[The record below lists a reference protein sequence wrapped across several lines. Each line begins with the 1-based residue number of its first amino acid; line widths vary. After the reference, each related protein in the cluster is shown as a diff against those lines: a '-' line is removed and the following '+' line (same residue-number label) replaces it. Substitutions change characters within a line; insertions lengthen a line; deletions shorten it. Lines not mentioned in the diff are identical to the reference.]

1 MKRLS
6 LCLSLAMLA
15 NASFGAQVKTVKNF
29 DDIEVTAS
37 ITEPNNILLDD
48 DRIQQIKAPGNTLS
62 DSCNGKE
69 NCSLIDPSTGSLTF
83 LPSALYHTRPFTINL
98 VTEKGYFYNVRVK
111 PKPVA
116 SQTILL
122 KAYKKPVIRNRAPQN
137 SSYEKMM
144 VNFTRALVN
153 GHLPEGFTQ
162 TLPGKPVIYRA
173 KNTELKLLLTVIG
186 NNLCGQIFELTNK
199 TSRPLLVRESSFN
212 WPETKSIAVD
222 KTTLAPFEKTRVYRI
237 S

>member
-1 MKRLS
+1 MKGMGICMGLVI
-6 LCLSLAMLA
+6 LMGT
-15 NASFGAQVKTVKNF
+15 SFAAQVKTVRNF
-29 DDIEVTAS
+29 DDIEITAS

-48 DRIQQIKAPGNTLS
+48 DRIQQIKAAGNTLN

-69 NCSLIDPSTGSLTF
+69 NCSLIDSSTGTLTF
-83 LPSALYHTRPFTINL
+83 LPSSLYHTRPFTINIL
-98 VTEKGYFYNVRVK
+98 TEKGYFYNVRVH

-122 KAYKKPVIRNRAPQN
+122 KAYKKPVLHNHTPRN
-137 SSYEKMM
+137 SSYEKML
-144 VNFTRALVN
+144 VNFIRALVN

-162 TLPGKPVIYRA
+162 TLPSNPVIYKA
-173 KNTELKLLLTVIG
+173 PKTELKLLLTVTG

-199 TSRPLLVRESSFN
+199 TPNPMHVRESSFN
-212 WPETKSIAVD
+212 WPKTKGIAVD
-222 KTTLAPFEKTRVYRI
+222 KVNLAPYEKTRVYRI